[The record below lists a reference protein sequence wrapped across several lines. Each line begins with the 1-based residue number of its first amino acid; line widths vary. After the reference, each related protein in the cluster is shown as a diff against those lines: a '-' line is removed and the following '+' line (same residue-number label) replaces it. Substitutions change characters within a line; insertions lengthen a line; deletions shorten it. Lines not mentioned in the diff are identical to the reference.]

1 MIADTDK
8 VDERIEMVLLGESG
22 VGKTNIARRFE
33 NFEEKFEENHEPT
46 SQLTL
51 YSRKVT
57 INELTLYSREV
68 TINDKIIEFRLWDTP
83 GKESHRNL
91 AKSLFKFANVF
102 ILVYDVTNK
111 DSFDKL
117 QKSCWMEW
125 IEEIKENKEE
135 AKCK

>member
-46 SQLTL
+46 SQLAL
-51 YSRKVT
+51 YSRK
-57 INELTLYSREV
+57 V

-117 QKSCWMEW
+117 QDSWMKW

>member
-33 NFEEKFEENHEPT
+33 NPKEKFLENHEPT
-46 SQLTL
+46 SKLA
-51 YSRKVT
+51 Y
-57 INELTLYSREV
+57 YSREV

-83 GKESHRNL
+83 GKESDRNL

-117 QKSCWMEW
+117 QDSWMKW
-125 IEEIKENKEE
+125 IKEIKENKEE

>member
-57 INELTLYSREV
+57 IN
-68 TINDKIIEFRLWDTP
+68 DKIIEFRLWDTP

-117 QKSCWMEW
+117 QDSWMEW
-125 IEEIKENKEE
+125 IKEIKENKEE

>member
-57 INELTLYSREV
+57 IN
-68 TINDKIIEFRLWDTP
+68 DKIIEFRLWDTP
-83 GKESHRNL
+83 GKESDRNL

-117 QKSCWMEW
+117 QDFWMKW
-125 IEEIKENKEE
+125 IEEIKENKNE

>member
-57 INELTLYSREV
+57 IN
-68 TINDKIIEFRLWDTP
+68 DKIIEFRLWDTP

-117 QKSCWMEW
+117 QDSWMKW
-125 IEEIKENKEE
+125 IKEIKENKEE

>member
-46 SQLTL
+46 SQLAL
-51 YSRKVT
+51 YSRK
-57 INELTLYSREV
+57 V

-117 QKSCWMEW
+117 QDSWMEW
-125 IEEIKENKEE
+125 IKEIKENKEE

>member
-57 INELTLYSREV
+57 IN
-68 TINDKIIEFRLWDTP
+68 DKIIEFRLWDTP
-83 GKESHRNL
+83 GKESHRDL
-91 AKSLFKFANVF
+91 AEWLFKTANVF

-117 QKSCWMEW
+117 QNSWMKW
-125 IEEIKENKEE
+125 IKDIKENKEE

>member
-46 SQLTL
+46 SQLA
-51 YSRKVT
+51 
-57 INELTLYSREV
+57 LYSREV

>member
-46 SQLTL
+46 SKLAY
-51 YSRKVT
+51 YSRK
-57 INELTLYSREV
+57 V

-83 GKESHRNL
+83 GKESDRNL

-117 QKSCWMEW
+117 QNSWMKW
-125 IEEIKENKEE
+125 IEEIKKNKEE

>member
-57 INELTLYSREV
+57 IN
-68 TINDKIIEFRLWDTP
+68 DKIIEFRLWDTP
-83 GKESHRNL
+83 GKESDRNL

-117 QKSCWMEW
+117 QDSWMEW
-125 IEEIKENKEE
+125 IKEIKENKEE

>member
-1 MIADTDK
+1 
-8 VDERIEMVLLGESG
+8 MVLLGESG

-33 NFEEKFEENHEPT
+33 NFEEKFEENHELT
-46 SQLTL
+46 SKLTP
-51 YSRKVT
+51 
-57 INELTLYSREV
+57 YSREV

-83 GKESHRNL
+83 GKESDRNL
-91 AKSLFKFANVF
+91 AEWLFKTANVF

-117 QKSCWMEW
+117 QNSWMKW
-125 IEEIKENKEE
+125 IDEIKENKEE

>member
-33 NFEEKFEENHEPT
+33 NFKEKFEENHEPT
-46 SQLTL
+46 SKLA
-51 YSRKVT
+51 Y
-57 INELTLYSREV
+57 YSREV

-83 GKESHRNL
+83 GKESDRNL

-117 QKSCWMEW
+117 QDSWMKW
-125 IEEIKENKEE
+125 IEEIKKNKEE

>member
-33 NFEEKFEENHEPT
+33 NPKEKFLENHEPT
-46 SQLTL
+46 SKLA
-51 YSRKVT
+51 Y
-57 INELTLYSREV
+57 YSREV

-83 GKESHRNL
+83 GKESDRNL

-117 QKSCWMEW
+117 QDSWMEW
-125 IEEIKENKEE
+125 IKEIKENKEE

>member
-22 VGKTNIARRFE
+22 VEKTNIARRFE

-51 YSRKVT
+51 YSRK
-57 INELTLYSREV
+57 V

-117 QKSCWMEW
+117 QDSWMEW
-125 IEEIKENKEE
+125 IKEIKENKEE

>member
-57 INELTLYSREV
+57 IN
-68 TINDKIIEFRLWDTP
+68 DKIIEFRLWDTP
-83 GKESHRNL
+83 GKESDRNL

-117 QKSCWMEW
+117 QDSWMKW
-125 IEEIKENKEE
+125 IKDIKENKEE

>member
-46 SQLTL
+46 SKLAY
-51 YSRKVT
+51 YSRK
-57 INELTLYSREV
+57 V

-83 GKESHRNL
+83 GKESDRNL
-91 AKSLFKFANVF
+91 AQWLFKTANVF

-117 QKSCWMEW
+117 QNSWMKW

>member
-46 SQLTL
+46 SKLAY
-51 YSRKVT
+51 YSRK
-57 INELTLYSREV
+57 V

-83 GKESHRNL
+83 GKESDRNL

-117 QKSCWMEW
+117 QNSWMKW
-125 IEEIKENKEE
+125 IDEIKENKEE

>member
-33 NFEEKFEENHEPT
+33 NFKEKFEENHEPT

-57 INELTLYSREV
+57 IN
-68 TINDKIIEFRLWDTP
+68 DKIIEFRLWDTP
-83 GKESHRNL
+83 GKESDRNL

-117 QKSCWMEW
+117 QDSWMKW
-125 IEEIKENKEE
+125 IKEIKENKEE

>member
-57 INELTLYSREV
+57 IN
-68 TINDKIIEFRLWDTP
+68 DKIIEFRLWDTP

-117 QKSCWMEW
+117 QNSCWMEW

>member
-46 SQLTL
+46 SQLA
-51 YSRKVT
+51 
-57 INELTLYSREV
+57 LYSREV

-117 QKSCWMEW
+117 QNSCWMEW

>member
-33 NFEEKFEENHEPT
+33 NFKEKFEENHEPT
-46 SQLTL
+46 SKLA
-51 YSRKVT
+51 Y
-57 INELTLYSREV
+57 YSREV

-117 QKSCWMEW
+117 QNSCWMEW
-125 IEEIKENKEE
+125 IKEIKENKEE

>member
-46 SQLTL
+46 SKLA
-51 YSRKVT
+51 Y
-57 INELTLYSREV
+57 YYREV

-83 GKESHRNL
+83 GKESDRSL

-117 QKSCWMEW
+117 QDSWMEW
-125 IEEIKENKEE
+125 IKEIKENKEE

>member
-46 SQLTL
+46 SQLA
-51 YSRKVT
+51 
-57 INELTLYSREV
+57 LYSREV

-117 QKSCWMEW
+117 QNSWMKW
-125 IEEIKENKEE
+125 IKDIKENKEE

>member
-33 NFEEKFEENHEPT
+33 NFKEKFEENHEPT

-57 INELTLYSREV
+57 IN
-68 TINDKIIEFRLWDTP
+68 D
-83 GKESHRNL
+83 
-91 AKSLFKFANVF
+91 
-102 ILVYDVTNK
+102 
-111 DSFDKL
+111 
-117 QKSCWMEW
+117 
-125 IEEIKENKEE
+125 
-135 AKCK
+135 

>member
-22 VGKTNIARRFE
+22 VGKTNIARRFG

-46 SQLTL
+46 SKLA
-51 YSRKVT
+51 Y
-57 INELTLYSREV
+57 YSREV

-83 GKESHRNL
+83 GKESDRNL

-102 ILVYDVTNK
+102 ILV
-111 DSFDKL
+111 
-117 QKSCWMEW
+117 
-125 IEEIKENKEE
+125 
-135 AKCK
+135 

>member
-33 NFEEKFEENHEPT
+33 NFKEKFEENHEPT
-46 SQLTL
+46 SKLAY
-51 YSRKVT
+51 YSRV
-57 INELTLYSREV
+57 V

-91 AKSLFKFANVF
+91 AKWLFKTANVF

-117 QKSCWMEW
+117 QDSWMKW
-125 IEEIKENKEE
+125 IKKIKENKEE

>member
-46 SQLTL
+46 SKLAY
-51 YSRKVT
+51 YSRK
-57 INELTLYSREV
+57 V

-83 GKESHRNL
+83 GKESHRDL
-91 AKSLFKFANVF
+91 AEWLFKTANVF

-117 QKSCWMEW
+117 QNSWMKW
-125 IEEIKENKEE
+125 IDEIKENKEE

>member
-33 NFEEKFEENHEPT
+33 NFKEKFEENHEPT
-46 SQLTL
+46 SKLA
-51 YSRKVT
+51 Y
-57 INELTLYSREV
+57 YSREV

-117 QKSCWMEW
+117 QNSCWMEW
-125 IEEIKENKEE
+125 IAEIKENKKE
-135 AKCK
+135 AKCKQ